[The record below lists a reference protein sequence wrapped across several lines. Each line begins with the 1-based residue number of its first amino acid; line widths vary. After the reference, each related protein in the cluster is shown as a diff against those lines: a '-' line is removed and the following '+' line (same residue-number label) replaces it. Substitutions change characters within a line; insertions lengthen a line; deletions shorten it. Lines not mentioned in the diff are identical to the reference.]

1 MLTKVVLAGLIAAT
15 AACTR
20 VDASDTAQ
28 PSHARIRST
37 SGFSFLPPP
46 GKDWTEAFEQN
57 QIGYS
62 KKTDPA
68 IVTFYAGALEIK
80 LPDALPDAQALAAF
94 VKTKKENWGS
104 DGRYT
109 EIASSFLPEAQ
120 QPSCVR
126 YRMAAHDHGAK
137 NRGSPPYLQLLAV
150 GRFCTHP
157 QNPHAAVDIY
167 YSTRHIPRYDA
178 SEFNAEGEAFLGSLA
193 LDTVSDQ
200 SVPAGQ

>member
-1 MLTKVVLAGLIAAT
+1 MVTKVVLAGLIAAT

-109 EIASSFLPEAQ
+109 DIASSFLIRR
-120 QPSCVR
+120 SR
-126 YRMAAHDHGAK
+126 
-137 NRGSPPYLQLLAV
+137 
-150 GRFCTHP
+150 
-157 QNPHAAVDIY
+157 
-167 YSTRHIPRYDA
+167 RYDFRGRL
-178 SEFNAEGEAFLGSLA
+178 ENGEH
-193 LDTVSDQ
+193 
-200 SVPAGQ
+200 AG